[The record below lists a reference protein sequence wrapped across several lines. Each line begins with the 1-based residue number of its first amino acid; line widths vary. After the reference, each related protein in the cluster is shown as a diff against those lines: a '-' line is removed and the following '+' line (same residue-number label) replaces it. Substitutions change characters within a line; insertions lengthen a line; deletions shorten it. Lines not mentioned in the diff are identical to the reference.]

1 MNTDS
6 NAAMSDPVDDAT
18 GCNPRQRFQLELE
31 FVQCL
36 ASPHYLNF
44 LAQSRYLDDPAF
56 LAFLEYLK
64 YWKQP
69 EYARFILYPHAIYF
83 LDLLQQADF
92 RSAISN
98 PNYKELVHT
107 QQFYSWLHYRNNRLK
122 EGSALNKASA

>member
-92 RSAISN
+92 R
-98 PNYKELVHT
+98 
-107 QQFYSWLHYRNNRLK
+107 R
-122 EGSALNKASA
+122 ASAHPAILFMVALPEQQTKRGFCPK